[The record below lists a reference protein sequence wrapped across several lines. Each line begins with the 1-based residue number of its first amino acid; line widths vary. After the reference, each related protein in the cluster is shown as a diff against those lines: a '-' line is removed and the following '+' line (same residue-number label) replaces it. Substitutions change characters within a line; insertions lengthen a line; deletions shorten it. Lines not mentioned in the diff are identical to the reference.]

1 MRDIIFSTVSDLV
14 IDLIYYDR
22 KEDDE
27 LPRGAIEQAVKSGEV
42 SIDEMAEL
50 FKLKLV
56 EALKDTDLND

>member
-1 MRDIIFSTVSDLV
+1 MKDIIFSTVSDLV

-27 LPRGAIEQAVKSGEV
+27 LPRGAIEQAVKDKEISV
-42 SIDEMAEL
+42 DEMAEL

-56 EALKDTDLND
+56 EALKDTDSND